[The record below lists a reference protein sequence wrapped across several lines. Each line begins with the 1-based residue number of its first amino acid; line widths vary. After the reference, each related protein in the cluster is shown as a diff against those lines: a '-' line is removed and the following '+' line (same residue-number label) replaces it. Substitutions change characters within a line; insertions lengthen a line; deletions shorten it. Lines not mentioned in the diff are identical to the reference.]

1 MNAKTLAKINR
12 FGKIGKLVMTLLL
25 IAAILA
31 ALLCSVAAAYIVSLP
46 KNALQVTVTD
56 HARFQINAQ
65 NFSDLWYYLVDGVSY
80 AAEGDPAAM
89 LRENADSQL
98 LPPEDTE
105 LNTELNFLN
114 RAYTSATVH
123 SQGSDKIIDAKSAS
137 AEYRASDLAAL
148 AVFAALVAASS
159 AAALWALRKLF
170 GVLSTCESPFCQ
182 DFVSRLRVFGYWL
195 LPVAVSATLE
205 ESLARRFL
213 SAGRTTGVAVQW
225 GVLIAFG
232 VTMCLVTVFR
242 YGVQLQK
249 ESDETL

>member
-1 MNAKTLAKINR
+1 MNAKTLAQINR
-12 FGKIGKLVMTLLL
+12 FGKIGKLAMTLLL
-25 IAAILA
+25 IAAVA
-31 ALLCSVAAAYIVSLP
+31 VVLLCSVAAAYIAALP
-46 KNALQVTVTD
+46 KDALQVTVTN
-56 HARFQINAQ
+56 HAEFRINTQ

-80 AAEGDPAAM
+80 AAEGDPSVM
-89 LRENADSQL
+89 FRDDSDSRL

-114 RAYTSATVH
+114 RAYTSATVR
-123 SQGSDKIIDAKSAS
+123 SQEDDKIIDAKSAP
-137 AEYRASDLAAL
+137 AEYRSSDLAAL

-170 GVLSTCESPFCQ
+170 GVLSTCESPFCL
-182 DFVSRLRVFGYWL
+182 DFVSRLRAFGYWL
-195 LPVAVSATLE
+195 LPIAVSATLE

-213 SAGRTTGVAVQW
+213 SAGRTAGVAVQW